1 MSELLAHIMINKIML
16 FPAILK
22 LYRFGDEFISG
33 RKIYPE
39 DFSYDE
45 HERRYL

>member
-1 MSELLAHIMINKIML
+1 ML

-22 LYRFGDEFISG
+22 PYRFGDKFINE
-33 RKIYPE
+33 REIYPE
-39 DFSYDE
+39 YFSYDE